1 MRLSTILLAH
11 AGLAAG
17 FVAARQLLATDDATL
32 ERLPE
37 GVCGPLKGAR
47 ARLERA
53 RARAEAGLAEGRAE
67 AASAEAAL
75 MQEYR
80 RQAGRDGAA

>member
-37 GVCGPLKGAR
+37 GVRGPLKGAR

-67 AASAEAAL
+67 VASAEAAL

>member
-1 MRLSTILLAH
+1 MRLSTILLVPAV
-11 AGLAAG
+11 LAAG
-17 FVAARQLLATDDATL
+17 FAAARQLLATDDATL
-32 ERLPE
+32 ERVPE
-37 GVCGPLKGAR
+37 RVRRPLKGAR
-47 ARLERA
+47 SRLERA
-53 RARAEAGLAEGRAE
+53 RTRAKTGLAEGRAE